1 MANDLTASNLTV
13 VVTERWIEGVKRHS
27 RGTLTLA
34 GTLEYPTGG
43 ILLDGP
49 TAALTPSA
57 PKRFGMDRQLDV
69 LMVNGDNL
77 DLAPG
82 TTSTTSFVYQY
93 NPVTKA
99 LVLYEGGTAT
109 TDPLTEASNA
119 RVPGRRSLRFYAIGW

>member
-1 MANDLTASNLTV
+1 MAADLTASNLTV

-27 RGTLTLA
+27 RGTLTME
-34 GTLEYPTGG
+34 GTLEYTTGG

-49 TAALTPSA
+49 TAGLTPSA

-69 LMVNGDNL
+69 LLVNGDNL

-82 TTSTTSFVYQY
+82 TSSTTSFEYQY

-99 LVLYEGGTAT
+99 LVLYETGAAT
-109 TDPLTEASNA
+109 TDPMTEAPNN
-119 RVPGRRSLRFYAIGW
+119 RVPGRRSLRFYAVGW